1 MTHQTPHLLTKGEL
15 RRVEECAKENGTF
28 AECWNSDQV
37 VIVGCE
43 PVGAHVCVTETPF
56 MELDILSPTANPLS
70 GSKSN
75 KQHPTRQCC
84 KKKFIVLE
92 KSKVNKRLRPKP
104 WYYRYDS
111 TEEFSLYYDDA
122 KAKVKELFSQ
132 LATEITTMVLTI
144 GIPIFSFRS
153 HLPGTLFIMQ
163 LKSFLV
169 AASMVASAFAKR
181 TCGTDEP
188 TEVDLQ
194 VAQDFKLME
203 SSARLAGNGSRAA
216 GPIQINVYWHVV
228 ASSQSVSGG
237 YLTQATLDEQLAVLN
252 TAYAPH
258 DISFVEVGAD
268 WTVNSNWAADRA
280 EVAMKTALRKG
291 TYADL
296 NVYFVASS
304 RYLGYARFP
313 QTITPGSAD
322 FNRDGV
328 VILSTTVPGGSY
340 EEYSLGHTA
349 THEIG
354 HWLGLFHTFQG
365 YACSGDGDSV
375 DDTPY
380 EAEESYGC
388 QIGRDTCPNSAGTDS
403 VTNYMNYSDDECFT
417 GFSNGQQ
424 SRIYSYWDTYRAQ
437 YQ

>member
-1 MTHQTPHLLTKGEL
+1 
-15 RRVEECAKENGTF
+15 
-28 AECWNSDQV
+28 
-37 VIVGCE
+37 
-43 PVGAHVCVTETPF
+43 
-56 MELDILSPTANPLS
+56 
-70 GSKSN
+70 
-75 KQHPTRQCC
+75 
-84 KKKFIVLE
+84 
-92 KSKVNKRLRPKP
+92 
-104 WYYRYDS
+104 
-111 TEEFSLYYDDA
+111 
-122 KAKVKELFSQ
+122 
-132 LATEITTMVLTI
+132 
-144 GIPIFSFRS
+144 
-153 HLPGTLFIMQ
+153 MQ

-169 AASMVASAFAKR
+169 AASMLASAFAKR

-258 DISFVEVGAD
+258 DISFVEAGAD
-268 WTVNSNWAADRA
+268 WTVNSDWAADRA

-291 TYADL
+291 TYADV

-304 RYLGYARFP
+304 PYLGYARFP

-322 FNRDGV
+322 FNLDGV
-328 VILSTTVPGGSY
+328 VVLSTTVPGGSY

-365 YACSGDGDSV
+365 NACSGDGDSV

-380 EAEESYGC
+380 EAEVNIPSATRQSERSSANKSQQESYGC

>member
-1 MTHQTPHLLTKGEL
+1 
-15 RRVEECAKENGTF
+15 
-28 AECWNSDQV
+28 
-37 VIVGCE
+37 
-43 PVGAHVCVTETPF
+43 
-56 MELDILSPTANPLS
+56 
-70 GSKSN
+70 
-75 KQHPTRQCC
+75 
-84 KKKFIVLE
+84 
-92 KSKVNKRLRPKP
+92 
-104 WYYRYDS
+104 
-111 TEEFSLYYDDA
+111 
-122 KAKVKELFSQ
+122 
-132 LATEITTMVLTI
+132 
-144 GIPIFSFRS
+144 
-153 HLPGTLFIMQ
+153 MQ

-258 DISFVEVGAD
+258 DISFVEAGAD
-268 WTVNSNWAADRA
+268 WTVNTNWAADRA

-291 TYADL
+291 T
-296 NVYFVASS
+296 
-304 RYLGYARFP
+304 
-313 QTITPGSAD
+313 
-322 FNRDGV
+322 
-328 VILSTTVPGGSY
+328 Y